1 VKLPSDGYFEVW
13 ARATDSNGRMQPPVA
28 ANWNPQGYG
37 GNAMHRVAIL
47 VG

>member
-1 VKLPSDGYFEVW
+1 MPLPSDGYFEVW
-13 ARATDSNGRMQPPVA
+13 TRATDSRGTMQPHAA

-37 GNAMHRVAIL
+37 ANPFHRVAVL